1 MPRRERSHGLDEIQ
15 QREPQVQEEVPGRE
29 LAYERGLRAR
39 KAGVNEKTLRR
50 WLASDEEFRAEYMK
64 ARQATFEAGIS
75 RLHAL
80 TAQAVETLQA
90 LLGETQPGN
99 VRLGAARTVL
109 ELGADRHDAETLVQR
124 LDEIEALQ
132 QDLGARPG
140 RS

>member
-1 MPRRERSHGLDEIQ
+1 MALLSETTITK
-15 QREPQVQEEVPGRE
+15 
-29 LAYERGLRAR
+29 AAT

-50 WLASDEEFRAEYMK
+50 WLASDEEFRAEYTK
-64 ARQATFEAGIS
+64 ARRATFEAGIS